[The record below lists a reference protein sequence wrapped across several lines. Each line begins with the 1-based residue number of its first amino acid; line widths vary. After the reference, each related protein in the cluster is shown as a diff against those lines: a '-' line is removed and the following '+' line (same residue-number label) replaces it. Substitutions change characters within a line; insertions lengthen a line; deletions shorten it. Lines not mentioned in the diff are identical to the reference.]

1 MMASTEWPPRG
12 EAGGP
17 PGPAEP
23 LQEQHPEGAEEHEHE
38 FDSASTRTT
47 CTCRWSRSTP
57 AGLGPFLDGS
67 GKDRTD
73 SNQPWAG
80 IYLFSSQARRR
91 ARAAWLTPE
100 TVLAPPARHA
110 PPPLMRSPE
119 KFGVRGIH
127 LPRLAWARLEGR
139 RVLPHLR
146 VLYLGRHLALLSDK
160 TSGEACSSTSTSSS
174 VRSSTPSACSRRSSR
189 TLAVRR
195 RSNRTRLRGVVFYI
209 YAFVSAILVA
219 VCVQSAMLKETSA
232 TFRSLAHARST
243 SGHPCR

>member
-1 MMASTEWPPRG
+1 VQPGQGGRGHHLAASGIPLYPKSLMRLMTASTGGPPRG

-47 CTCRWSRSTP
+47 CTCRWSRRTP

-91 ARAAWLTPE
+91 ARAAWLTPRDRPGS
-100 TVLAPPARHA
+100 AGQARTTASHEE
-110 PPPLMRSPE
+110 P
-119 KFGVRGIH
+119 
-127 LPRLAWARLEGR
+127 
-139 RVLPHLR
+139 
-146 VLYLGRHLALLSDK
+146 
-160 TSGEACSSTSTSSS
+160 
-174 VRSSTPSACSRRSSR
+174 
-189 TLAVRR
+189 
-195 RSNRTRLRGVVFYI
+195 
-209 YAFVSAILVA
+209 
-219 VCVQSAMLKETSA
+219 
-232 TFRSLAHARST
+232 
-243 SGHPCR
+243 

>member
-1 MMASTEWPPRG
+1 MASTEWPPRG

-38 FDSASTRTT
+38 LDSASTRTT

-80 IYLFSSQARRR
+80 IYLFSLQARRMS
-91 ARAAWLTPE
+91 RAAWLSPG
-100 TVLAPPARHA
+100 TVLAAPARHA

-127 LPRLAWARLEGR
+127 LPRLASPCSSSSPRSSFGAPSGAPLGHWPFGVRWLEYSARPNGARLPGR
-139 RVLPHLR
+139 RVPHLR
-146 VLYLGRHLALLSDK
+146 PLHLD
-160 TSGEACSSTSTSSS
+160 
-174 VRSSTPSACSRRSSR
+174 PRRR
-189 TLAVRR
+189 LRAVGTVAVRR
-195 RSNRTRLRGVVFYI
+195 RSHGAGHRGVVFYI
-209 YAFVSAILVA
+209 YALVSAILVA
-219 VCVQSAMLKETSA
+219 VCVQSSMLK
-232 TFRSLAHARST
+232 
-243 SGHPCR
+243 